1 MRRAYPG
8 AGEHPSLSMA
18 CLTLLR
24 PTGTTKSLKTRA
36 RKAARRSGRRPGDS
50 RTSQPGFAGLL
61 GLADNI
67 PASFLKQHRGPEYCF
82 QRGAERIA
90 RLAARIQRHAQ
101 AQMWF
106 RWVDFLRYEQDLD
119 AQADARA
126 LGCELM
132 VDCAWRKGQALKRLA
147 VMRWQR
153 YVQCAAPCWLVGG
166 VEQPQPPRA
175 AFRELTRGR
184 LIVHSERRFVKRHRK
199 WCRLEK
205 KRRKKAKKLAQ
216 KRAKL
221 AAEQAEE
228 ERRTR
233 TKRMLERRLV
243 YVIKVCTVGAVGAAA
258 DLVITC

>member
-1 MRRAYPG
+1 M
-8 AGEHPSLSMA
+8 
-18 CLTLLR
+18 
-24 PTGTTKSLKTRA
+24 
-36 RKAARRSGRRPGDS
+36 
-50 RTSQPGFAGLL
+50 
-61 GLADNI
+61 
-67 PASFLKQHRGPEYCF
+67 
-82 QRGAERIA
+82 
-90 RLAARIQRHAQ
+90 
-101 AQMWF
+101 
-106 RWVDFLRYEQDLD
+106 RYEQDLD

-166 VEQPQPPRA
+166 VEQPHPPRA
-175 AFRELTRGR
+175 AFFASLRMVDC
-184 LIVHSERRFVKRHRK
+184 IVHYGRRFVKRHRK